1 MTVSDGLTGRLKK
14 GIWEM
19 AIKWWDD
26 WQSDFGID
34 LIFPSEFYA
43 DPAAWIEHEIAVKGI
58 KSDIKVNEK
67 GNGNE

>member
-1 MTVSDGLTGRLKK
+1 
-14 GIWEM
+14 M

-26 WQSDFGID
+26 WSQSDFGID
-34 LIFPSEFYA
+34 RIFPPEFYA
-43 DPAAWIEHEIAVKGI
+43 APAAWIEHEIAVKGI